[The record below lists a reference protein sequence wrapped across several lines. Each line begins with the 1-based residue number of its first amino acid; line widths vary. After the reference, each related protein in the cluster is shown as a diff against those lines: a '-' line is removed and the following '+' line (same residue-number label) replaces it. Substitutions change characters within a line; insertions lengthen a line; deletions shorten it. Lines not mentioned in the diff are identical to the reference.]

1 MFIPLLDLMM
11 YKLLKLSIF
20 VFFFFPIAHA
30 FHFLIPFILLYF
42 ISFMKDPELHT
53 GRPSKWFFNLPIWKK
68 IAAAKNT
75 SIVRT
80 TILPP
85 GSYIFVAHPHGVLP
99 FGICLNIGTN
109 ASDIHILFPR
119 ILFRGVAVS
128 CCYIIPFYRDFC
140 LALGG
145 TDCRASTIHSLLQ
158 NGCSALVLPGG
169 ADESLLTISHKNR
182 IIMKHKGFIRVAL
195 QTGTPIVPM

>member
-1 MFIPLLDLMM
+1 MYVFAVEIVSLLSAIILLCQGALYKRNIQDHRNLIM

-53 GRPSKWFFNLPIWKK
+53 GRPSRWFYNLPIWKK
-68 IAAAKNT
+68 IAAAKNS

-85 GSYIFVAHPHGVLP
+85 GSYIFAAHPHGVLP

-119 ILFRGVAVS
+119 ILFRGVAL
-128 CCYIIPFYRDFC
+128 
-140 LALGG
+140 LA
-145 TDCRASTIHSLLQ
+145 
-158 NGCSALVLPGG
+158 
-169 ADESLLTISHKNR
+169 ER
-182 IIMKHKGFIRVAL
+182 IAAPPRS
-195 QTGTPIVPM
+195 IVFSKMAAQRSYYQEVQMNHY